1 MSATMLS
8 EEEKRIIEE
17 RVRYENEV
25 RARYAGQP
33 VSGGTESNGKKTY
46 SDKLSVAEI
55 KNVVVPQFQKAEEIT
70 EYVEKKAAVI
80 QNLIDT
86 NEVLEKEKRTVP
98 TTPVLSI
105 ISAVLFF
112 AWAFYAHYIGPTI
125 EQYTQMPL
133 LQKIACLPSVIGAA
147 LLEKLGT
154 FPTDHIFIGMI
165 VGLLIGFGLPVIV
178 GLLLANLL
186 RKVYTL
192 TIKKA
197 RFSARIKANAQKA
210 QEENTDLMEYYDR
223 YAPEL
228 AFLPEKYQNYDA
240 ASHIL
245 ELFQTFRVDSM
256 KEAFN
261 KYEEDL
267 HNRHV
272 EQGFESLHN
281 TMMTTNAL
289 LANIA
294 GKLDR
299 IEQNTAETNKRL

>member
-1 MSATMLS
+1 MNATMLS

-33 VSGGTESNGKKTY
+33 VSGGAESNGKKTY

-55 KNVVVPQFQKAEEIT
+55 KNVIVPQFQKAEEIT
-70 EYVEKKAAVI
+70 GYVEKKAAVI

-105 ISAVLFF
+105 ISAVSFTV
-112 AWAFYAHYIGPTI
+112 WAFYAYTIDPTA
-125 EQYTQMPL
+125 EQYAQMSL
-133 LQKIACLPSVIGAA
+133 LQKIACLPISVVEVLFKKLDALPDIIIVLAA
-147 LLEKLGT
+147 LF
-154 FPTDHIFIGMI
+154 FPAI
-165 VGLLIGFGLPVIV
+165 L
-178 GLLLANLL
+178 GLLLVRLL
-186 RKVYTL
+186 RKIYTL

-197 RFSARIKANAQKA
+197 RFSAKIKANAKKA
-210 QEENTDLMEYYDR
+210 QAENNDLMEYYDQ